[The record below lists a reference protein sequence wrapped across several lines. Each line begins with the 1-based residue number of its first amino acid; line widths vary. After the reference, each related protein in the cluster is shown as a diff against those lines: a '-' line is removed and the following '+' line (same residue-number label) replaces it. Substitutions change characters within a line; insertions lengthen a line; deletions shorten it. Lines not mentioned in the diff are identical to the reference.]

1 MHSMR
6 LSAVAIVVCAC
17 VLFPLGALSAYAQAG
32 AAPQSPTPPAKRG
45 AAAANAPADPELELQ
60 HAIDSAGNDRVA
72 LVRNLNA
79 YLARFPDAPR
89 KAGVYRALVE
99 ACQQLQDAPCAID
112 NAEKL
117 IAIEP
122 QDSDIMLVAVNLL
135 QKQGDDASLT
145 RAVGY
150 VTRVLDRVE
159 KLPVAEKPDRLSAA
173 DWQQGHLRLRVA
185 FYNLR
190 GSIERQQKNY
200 DAAEKDL
207 AESFQL
213 QPNAAA
219 ALLRGE
225 ICEARGD
232 PARAIPFYLQAFVLP
247 ETSASMSVDRLGIRQ
262 NLGNVWRQVHGS
274 EQGLGDAILAAYDA
288 STAVPKSAAKSA
300 NAGAKDLYAFT
311 LPKLDG
317 ARLPLSQWKGKR
329 IVLSFWATWCGPCQ
343 ELEPHFAKVAQ
354 TYAGNDS
361 IEFLAVNVDEDPS
374 SVQPF
379 LAREKWTQAIALGDG
394 LDNFLHVENLPTVM
408 VIDPAGKVVY
418 RAAGYSSGDFEDR
431 LEKAID
437 QAGAGGK

>member
-1 MHSMR
+1 MNVMR
-6 LSAVAIVVCAC
+6 WSAAVVVCIGILSLPA
-17 VLFPLGALSAYAQAG
+17 ALCARPQMANP
-32 AAPQSPTPPAKRG
+32 PQSPAPPAKHNVSPVNPQG
-45 AAAANAPADPELELQ
+45 DPELELQ

-79 YLARFPDAPR
+79 YMVRFPDAPR

-99 ACQQLQDAPCAID
+99 ACQQLQDAPCAIE

-122 QDSDIMLVAVNLL
+122 QDGDIMLVVVNLL

-159 KLPVAEKPDRLSAA
+159 KLPSAEKPDRVSLA
-173 DWQQGHLRLRVA
+173 DWQQGQLRLRVA

-213 QPNAAA
+213 QPTAAA

-232 PARAIPFYLQAFVLP
+232 PAHAIPFYLQAFVLP
-247 ETSASMSVDRLGIRQ
+247 ETTSSMTVDRHGIRQ
-262 NLGNVWRQVHGS
+262 SLGNVWRQVHGND
-274 EQGLGDAILAAYDA
+274 QGLGDAILAAYDA
-288 STAVPKSAAKSA
+288 SVAVPKDAAKSP
-300 NAGAKDLYAFT
+300 NADAKNLYDFT

-317 ARLPLSQWKGKR
+317 SHLALAQWKGKR

-343 ELEPHFAKVAQ
+343 ELEPRFAKVAQ
-354 TYAGNDS
+354 GYVGNDS
-361 IEFLAVNVDEDPS
+361 VVFLAVNVDEDRS
-374 SVQPF
+374 SVAPF
-379 LAREKWTQAIALGDG
+379 LAREKWTQPIALGDG
-394 LDNFLHVENLPTVM
+394 LDNFLHVDNLPTVM

>member
-1 MHSMR
+1 MKVMR
-6 LSAVAIVVCAC
+6 WRAVVAVCSF
-17 VLFPLGALSAYAQAG
+17 VLFPLGAVC
-32 AAPQSPTPPAKRG
+32 AAPQVAAPLQSPAPPLKHNPSPSNPQG
-45 AAAANAPADPELELQ
+45 DPELELQ

-79 YLARFPDAPR
+79 YLTRFPDAPR
-89 KAGVYRALVE
+89 RAGVYRALVE
-99 ACQQLQDAPCAID
+99 ACQQLQEVPCAIE
-112 NAEKL
+112 NGEKL

-122 QDSDIMLVAVNLL
+122 QDSDIMLVVVNLL

-159 KLPVAEKPDRLSAA
+159 KLPVGQKPDRLSLA
-173 DWQQGHLRLRVA
+173 DWQQGQLRLRVA

-213 QPNAAA
+213 QPTAAA

-232 PARAIPFYLQAFVLP
+232 PAHAIPFYLQAFVLP
-247 ETSASMSVDRLGIRQ
+247 ETTAQMTVDRHGIRQ

-274 EQGLGDAILAAYDA
+274 EQGLGEAILAAYDA
-288 STAVPKSAAKSA
+288 SVAVPKNTTKSA
-300 NAGAKDLYAFT
+300 NADAKNLYDFT

-317 ARLPLSQWKGKR
+317 SHLALAQWKGKR

-343 ELEPHFAKVAQ
+343 ELEPLFAKVAQ

-361 IEFLAVNVDEDPS
+361 VEFLAVNVDDDQS
-374 SVQPF
+374 GVAPF
-379 LAREKWTQAIALGDG
+379 LAREKWNQPIALGDG
-394 LDNFLHVENLPTVM
+394 LDNFLHVVNLPTVI
-408 VIDPAGKVVY
+408 VIDPTGKVVY

-437 QAGAGGK
+437 GAATAGK

>member
-1 MHSMR
+1 MR
-6 LSAVAIVVCAC
+6 LSAVAAVCAC
-17 VLFPLGALSAYAQAG
+17 VLMPLVPLR
-32 AAPQSPTPPAKRG
+32 AAPQANTGSQAPPPPLKHNPSPSNPQG
-45 AAAANAPADPELELQ
+45 DPELELQ

-72 LVRNLNA
+72 LVRNLKA
-79 YLARFPDAPR
+79 YITRFPDAPR
-89 KAGVYRALVE
+89 RSGVYRALVE
-99 ACQQLQDAPCAID
+99 ACQQLQDEPCAIE

-145 RAVGY
+145 RAAGY

-159 KLPVAEKPDRLSAA
+159 KMPVAEKPDRLSLA
-173 DWQQGHLRLRVA
+173 DWQQGQLRLRVA

-207 AESFQL
+207 AESYQL
-213 QPNAAA
+213 QPSAAA

-232 PARAIPFYLQAFVLP
+232 AVHAIPFYLQAFVLP
-247 ETSASMSVDRLGIRQ
+247 ETTAQMNVDRKGIRQ

-274 EQGLGDAILAAYDA
+274 EQGLGEAILAAYDA
-288 STAVPKSAAKSA
+288 SVATPKSAAKSA
-300 NAGAKDLYAFT
+300 NADAKNLYDFM

-317 ARLPLSQWKGKR
+317 SHLALAQWRGKR

-343 ELEPHFAKVAQ
+343 ELEPLFAKVAQ
-354 TYAGNDS
+354 SYAGNDT
-361 IEFLAVNVDEDPS
+361 IQFLAVNVDEDQS
-374 SVQPF
+374 AVLPF
-379 LAREKWTQAIALGDG
+379 LARQKWTQPIALGDG
-394 LDNFLHVENLPTVM
+394 LDNFLHVVNLPTVM
-408 VIDPAGKVVY
+408 VIDPAGKVIY

-437 QAGAGGK
+437 QAGAAGK

>member
-1 MHSMR
+1 MKVMR
-6 LSAVAIVVCAC
+6 LSAAVVVCVC
-17 VLFPLGALSAYAQAG
+17 VLFPLGALCAGPQAS
-32 AAPQSPTPPAKRG
+32 AAPQSPPPPLKHNPSPSNPQG
-45 AAAANAPADPELELQ
+45 DPELELQ

-79 YLARFPDAPR
+79 YIARFPDAPR

-99 ACQQLQDAPCAID
+99 ACQQLQDAPCAIE

-122 QDSDIMLVAVNLL
+122 QDSDIMLVVVNLL

-159 KLPVAEKPDRLSAA
+159 KLPVAEKPDRLSLA
-173 DWQQGHLRLRVA
+173 DWQQGQLRLRVA

-213 QPNAAA
+213 LPTAAA

-247 ETSASMSVDRLGIRQ
+247 ETSAQMSVDRHGIRQ

-274 EQGLGDAILAAYDA
+274 EQGLGEAILVAYDA
-288 STAVPKSAAKSA
+288 SVAVPKSAAKSS
-300 NAGAKDLYAFT
+300 NADAKNLYDFT

-317 ARLPLSQWKGKR
+317 SHLPLAQWKGKR

-343 ELEPHFAKVAQ
+343 ELEPLFAKVAQ
-354 TYAGNDS
+354 GYAGNDS
-361 IEFLAVNVDEDPS
+361 IEFLAVNVDEDQSTVP
-374 SVQPF
+374 PF
-379 LAREKWTQAIALGDG
+379 LAREKWTQPIALGDG
-394 LDNFLHVENLPTVM
+394 LDNFLHVVNLPTVM

-418 RAAGYSSGDFEDR
+418 RAAGYSSSDFEDR

-437 QAGAGGK
+437 QAGTAGR